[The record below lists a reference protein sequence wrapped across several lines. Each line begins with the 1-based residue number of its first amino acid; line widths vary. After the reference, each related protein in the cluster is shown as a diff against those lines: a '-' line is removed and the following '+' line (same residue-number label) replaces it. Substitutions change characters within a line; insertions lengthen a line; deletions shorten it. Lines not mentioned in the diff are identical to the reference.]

1 MNISIKSGEHRCKI
15 IMKTSAF
22 IIFSPLTFHFY
33 ILAGGRTEGFF
44 SSFLKSSFE
53 T

>member
-22 IIFSPLTFHFY
+22 IIFSPSHFTFTFWLEEEQKDFFHHF
-33 ILAGGRTEGFF
+33 
-44 SSFLKSSFE
+44 
-53 T
+53 